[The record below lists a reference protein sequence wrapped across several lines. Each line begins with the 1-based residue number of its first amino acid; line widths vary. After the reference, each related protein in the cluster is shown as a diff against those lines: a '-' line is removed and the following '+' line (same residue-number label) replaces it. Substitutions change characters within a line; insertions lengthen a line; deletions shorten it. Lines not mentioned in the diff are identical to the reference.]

1 MSGISP
7 EGQICE
13 PHSSSR
19 VYGTLASPWERDP
32 RQLCWGASPGDLL
45 AGCSGGYQPPPAPE
59 RQRCL
64 CCCCCCCWRISSKL
78 QPERGQVEPE
88 TLEPLCFG
96 ETRAHG
102 ESGGTMPAIKK
113 ERLDR
118 EEMALA
124 AFNQPMETLPDYLA
138 PLAAAAIPV
147 VTPHPPAYDQIF
159 AHRAYLGF
167 HETHHPHPHH
177 PHHPHHLP
185 EDLMLERFSS
195 IPDFQPFFDNGEPCI
210 EVECGENK
218 ALLYINK
225 LCQGS
230 KGPSIRYRGEWLTP
244 NEFQFV
250 SGRETAKDW
259 KRSIRHKGK
268 SLKTLMSKG
277 ILQNRG
283 RLAEKRTIPLPP
295 TRIPKKE
302 LSSIFSHSEDSEES
316 DKSNGQ
322 HPEVKQ
328 EEDLHISIMKRR
340 IHTHWDLNISFRE
353 TSCRYHF
360 GAPLCMPRQ
369 RPLHHH
375 LQPAPEPPARYAR
388 DPEPL
393 RVQEEQPGRG
403 AGSSSARFHEFPVAV
418 GLFAWI
424 EVEDSGSLMLEE
436 DEILG
441 KRRVCSP
448 NSSSECPLE
457 SKKARSESPKENS
470 HTPLLEEAVTQMTP
484 EEHYRRM
491 MSALNEHGTFEEQ
504 QQQRLYQL
512 ANSMAV
518 PSHGDLLRARQEVAA
533 AAAARTPGAME
544 AHIPSASNSSS
555 QRRKQGL
562 PQHRDSHFPDREIS
576 HPPPL
581 LSPQN
586 APHIALGP
594 HLRPPFLGVPS
605 ALCQT
610 PGYGFLQPAQAEMF
624 ARQQEMLRKQ
634 NLARLEMSA
643 ELIRQK
649 ELENLHRQRL
659 LAGDP
664 LSLHPGLPP
673 DHPALRS
680 VHDVPEGHALRD
692 ELSRRN
698 AMLVLRH
705 NNAPLLSL
713 TPGGPGAAT
722 PPKEQPRRAGG
733 GRKSS
738 QPRAEPQG
746 PGEAREPAEP
756 RARDGAQDCNDEEMK
771 DSESDAEVGE
781 DKAEGLKAEGGSGAE
796 LKECKDG
803 TGKACEGAK
812 ELSEAAAAP
821 SVPCSSSSAES
832 PSHLLGPGINKAE
845 VKYLPPA
852 SLPAP
857 QPLPFGF
864 PYTMSPYFHAGTMGG
879 LFLDGE
885 ESPALEDISKWTVED
900 VCSFVSNLSGC
911 TEYTQVFREQAIDGE
926 TLPLLT
932 EEHLLNNMGLK
943 LGPALKIRSQVAKR
957 LGRVL
962 CMAGFPVA
970 LPLQPPGLRPPERE
984 LAPGE
989 LRPASTGSVASPF
1002 GSAVPPSRGSPK
1014 QENGNPSLLSDTT
1027 KPPS

>member
-1 MSGISP
+1 
-7 EGQICE
+7 
-13 PHSSSR
+13 
-19 VYGTLASPWERDP
+19 
-32 RQLCWGASPGDLL
+32 
-45 AGCSGGYQPPPAPE
+45 
-59 RQRCL
+59 
-64 CCCCCCCWRISSKL
+64 
-78 QPERGQVEPE
+78 
-88 TLEPLCFG
+88 
-96 ETRAHG
+96 
-102 ESGGTMPAIKK
+102 
-113 ERLDR
+113 
-118 EEMALA
+118 
-124 AFNQPMETLPDYLA
+124 
-138 PLAAAAIPV
+138 
-147 VTPHPPAYDQIF
+147 
-159 AHRAYLGF
+159 
-167 HETHHPHPHH
+167 
-177 PHHPHHLP
+177 
-185 EDLMLERFSS
+185 
-195 IPDFQPFFDNGEPCI
+195 
-210 EVECGENK
+210 
-218 ALLYINK
+218 
-225 LCQGS
+225 
-230 KGPSIRYRGEWLTP
+230 
-244 NEFQFV
+244 
-250 SGRETAKDW
+250 
-259 KRSIRHKGK
+259 
-268 SLKTLMSKG
+268 MSKG

-283 RLAEKRTIPLPP
+283 RLAEKRSIPLPP
-295 TRIPKKE
+295 SRVPKKE
-302 LSSIFSHSEDSEES
+302 LGSLLSPSEDSQDS
-316 DKSNGQ
+316 DRSNGQ
-322 HPEVKQ
+322 QPQVKQ

-353 TSCRYHF
+353 TSCSRDSDLSSIISSLQQ
-360 GAPLCMPRQ
+360 GRQLGMPESQSRCELKRNPL
-369 RPLHHH
+369 
-375 LQPAPEPPARYAR
+375 
-388 DPEPL
+388 D
-393 RVQEEQPGRG
+393 
-403 AGSSSARFHEFPVAV
+403 V
-418 GLFAWI
+418 GLAAA
-424 EVEDSGSLMLEE
+424 

-457 SKKARSESPKENS
+457 SKKARSESPKETS
-470 HTPLLEEAVTQMTP
+470 QTPALEEVAQMTP

-491 MSALNEHGTFEEQ
+491 MSALNEHGSFEEQ
-504 QQQRLYQL
+504 QQQQQRLFQL

-659 LAGDP
+659 LAADP

-680 VHDVPEGHALRD
+680 VHDVPEGQALRD

-733 GRKSS
+733 GRKAS

-746 PGEAREPAEP
+746 PGEAREA
-756 RARDGAQDCNDEEMK
+756 RAGRDGAQDCNDEEMK
-771 DSESDAEVGE
+771 DSESDGE
-781 DKAEGLKAEGGSGAE
+781 DKAEGPKGEGGAGAE
-796 LKECKDG
+796 PKEGKDG
-803 TGKACEGAK
+803 AGKACEGAK
-812 ELSEAAAAP
+812 EPGEAGAAP
-821 SVPCSSSSAES
+821 GVPCSSSSAES
-832 PSHLLGPGINKAE
+832 PSHLLGPGMGKAE
-845 VKYLPPA
+845 VKYLPPT

-864 PYTMSPYFHAGTMGG
+864 PYTVSPYFHAGTMGG

-962 CMAGFPVA
+962 YMAGFPLA

-984 LAPGE
+984 AAPGE

-1002 GSAVPPSRGSPK
+1002 GSAVPASRGSPK
-1014 QENGNPSLLSDTT
+1014 QENGNAALLSDTT

>member
-1 MSGISP
+1 M
-7 EGQICE
+7 
-13 PHSSSR
+13 
-19 VYGTLASPWERDP
+19 
-32 RQLCWGASPGDLL
+32 
-45 AGCSGGYQPPPAPE
+45 GCLTKS
-59 RQRCL
+59 
-64 CCCCCCCWRISSKL
+64 
-78 QPERGQVEPE
+78 
-88 TLEPLCFG
+88 F
-96 ETRAHG
+96 
-102 ESGGTMPAIKK
+102 
-113 ERLDR
+113 
-118 EEMALA
+118 
-124 AFNQPMETLPDYLA
+124 
-138 PLAAAAIPV
+138 
-147 VTPHPPAYDQIF
+147 
-159 AHRAYLGF
+159 
-167 HETHHPHPHH
+167 
-177 PHHPHHLP
+177 
-185 EDLMLERFSS
+185 FSS
-195 IPDFQPFFDNGEPCI
+195 FSLPLFPIPTDS
-210 EVECGENK
+210 
-218 ALLYINK
+218 AL
-225 LCQGS
+225 C
-230 KGPSIRYRGEWLTP
+230 
-244 NEFQFV
+244 
-250 SGRETAKDW
+250 
-259 KRSIRHKGK
+259 
-268 SLKTLMSKG
+268 
-277 ILQNRG
+277 QNRG

-302 LSSIFSHSEDSEES
+302 LTSIFSHSDDSEES
-316 DKSNGQ
+316 DKGNGQ

-328 EEDLHISIMKRR
+328 EEDLHINIMKRR

-353 TSCRYHF
+353 TSCSRDNDLSTIISNLHQSRQ
-360 GAPLCMPRQ
+360 LVMPETQSRC
-369 RPLHHH
+369 
-375 LQPAPEPPARYAR
+375 
-388 DPEPL
+388 
-393 RVQEEQPGRG
+393 
-403 AGSSSARFHEFPVAV
+403 EFKRNSVDV
-418 GLFAWI
+418 GLGAA
-424 EVEDSGSLMLEE
+424 D
-436 DEILG
+436 DILG

-470 HTPLLEEAVTQMTP
+470 HTPLLEDSVTQMTP

-491 MSALNEHGTFEEQ
+491 MSALNEHSTFEEQ

-533 AAAARTPGAME
+533 AAAARNPGAME
-544 AHIPSASNSSS
+544 AHIPTGGNSSS

-643 ELIRQK
+643 EIIRQK

-673 DHPALRS
+673 DHPALRN
-680 VHDVPEGHALRD
+680 VHDIPEGHPLRD

-713 TPGGPGAAT
+713 NPGVPSSST
-722 PPKEQPRRAGG
+722 PPKEQPRRGS
-733 GRKSS
+733 RKAAHH
-738 QPRAEPQG
+738 RAEPQG
-746 PGEAREPAEP
+746 PSEAKEPAEP
-756 RARDGAQDCNDEEMK
+756 RARDGAPDCNDEEMK
-771 DSESDAEVGE
+771 DSESDADVSDEKPE
-781 DKAEGLKAEGGSGAE
+781 SLKADSGGSATE
-796 LKECKDG
+796 LKECKETGKGCEGSKELGEG
-803 TGKACEGAK
+803 TGSQNA
-812 ELSEAAAAP
+812 
-821 SVPCSSSSAES
+821 PCSSSSAES
-832 PSHLLGPGINKAE
+832 PSHLLGAGINKSE

-852 SLPAP
+852 SIPPP

-879 LFLDGE
+879 LFLDGD

-900 VCSFVSNLSGC
+900 VCSFVSNLAGC

-957 LGRVL
+957 VGRVL
-962 CMAGFPVA
+962 YMAGFPMA
-970 LPLQPPGLRPPERE
+970 FPLQPPGLRPPERD
-984 LAPGE
+984 LPPAE
-989 LRPASTGSVASPF
+989 LRPSSTGSVSSPF
-1002 GSAVPPSRGSPK
+1002 GSALPSASRISPK
-1014 QENGNPSLLSDTT
+1014 QENGNPSIGAGLSDTT

>member
-1 MSGISP
+1 
-7 EGQICE
+7 
-13 PHSSSR
+13 
-19 VYGTLASPWERDP
+19 
-32 RQLCWGASPGDLL
+32 
-45 AGCSGGYQPPPAPE
+45 
-59 RQRCL
+59 
-64 CCCCCCCWRISSKL
+64 
-78 QPERGQVEPE
+78 
-88 TLEPLCFG
+88 
-96 ETRAHG
+96 
-102 ESGGTMPAIKK
+102 MPAIKK
-113 ERLDR
+113 ERPDR

-159 AHRAYLGF
+159 AHHHRAYLGF
-167 HETHHPHPHH
+167 HESHH
-177 PHHPHHLP
+177 PHHPHHRLP

-195 IPDFQPFFDNGEPCI
+195 VPDFQPFFDNGEPCI

-277 ILQNRG
+277 ILQVHPPICDCPGCRISSPVNRG

-295 TRIPKKE
+295 TRLPKKE
-302 LSSIFSHSEDSEES
+302 LTSIFSHSDDSEES
-316 DKSNGQ
+316 DKANGQ

-353 TSCRYHF
+353 TSCSRDNDLSTIISNLHQSRQ
-360 GAPLCMPRQ
+360 LVMPETQSRCEYK
-369 RPLHHH
+369 RNSI
-375 LQPAPEPPARYAR
+375 
-388 DPEPL
+388 D
-393 RVQEEQPGRG
+393 
-403 AGSSSARFHEFPVAV
+403 V
-418 GLFAWI
+418 GLGAA
-424 EVEDSGSLMLEE
+424 

-441 KRRVCSP
+441 RRRVCSP

-457 SKKARSESPKENS
+457 SKKTRSESPKVAV
-470 HTPLLEEAVTQMTP
+470 LLPQSLFPSMTP

-491 MSALNEHGTFEEQ
+491 MSALNEHSTFEE
-504 QQQRLYQL
+504 QQRLYQL

-518 PSHGDLLRARQEVAA
+518 PSHDLLRARQE
-533 AAAARTPGAME
+533 AAARNPAAME
-544 AHIPSASNSSS
+544 AHLPAASNSSS

-562 PQHRDSHFPDREIS
+562 PQHRDTHFPAAAPALSRRDMS

-643 ELIRQK
+643 EIIRQK

-664 LSLHPGLPP
+664 LSLHPGLPQ
-673 DHPALRS
+673 DHPALRNM
-680 VHDVPEGHALRD
+680 HDIPEGHPLRD

-705 NNAPLLSL
+705 NNTPLLSL
-713 TPGGPGAAT
+713 NHGVPSTT
-722 PPKEQPRRAGG
+722 PPKEQGRRGS
-733 GRKSS
+733 RKSVHH
-738 QPRAEPQG
+738 RAEP
-746 PGEAREPAEP
+746 PGLHEAKELAEP
-756 RARDGAQDCNDEEMK
+756 RARDGVPDCNDEEMK
-771 DSESDAEVGE
+771 DSESDAEVSDE
-781 DKAEGLKAEGGSGAE
+781 KPESLKAESSSSASE
-796 LKECKDG
+796 LKECKE
-803 TGKACEGAK
+803 TGKVYEGAK
-812 ELSEAAAAP
+812 ELSEVASGQNA
-821 SVPCSSSSAES
+821 PCSSSSTES
-832 PSHLLGPGINKAE
+832 PSHLLGQGINKNE

-852 SLPAP
+852 SIPPP

-864 PYTMSPYFHAGTMGG
+864 PYTMSPYFHAGAMGG

-900 VCSFVSNLSGC
+900 VCNFVGSLSGC
-911 TEYTQVFREQAIDGE
+911 AEYTQVFREQAIDGE

-957 LGRVL
+957 VGRVL
-962 CMAGFPVA
+962 YMASFPMA
-970 LPLQPPGLRPPERE
+970 FPLQPPGLRPPDRD
-984 LAPGE
+984 LAPAE
-989 LRPASTGSVASPF
+989 LRPSSTGSVSSPYSSSLLPAS
-1002 GSAVPPSRGSPK
+1002 RISPK
-1014 QENGNPSLLSDTT
+1014 QENGNPPLMAGINDTT
-1027 KPPS
+1027 KPPA

>member
-1 MSGISP
+1 
-7 EGQICE
+7 
-13 PHSSSR
+13 
-19 VYGTLASPWERDP
+19 
-32 RQLCWGASPGDLL
+32 
-45 AGCSGGYQPPPAPE
+45 
-59 RQRCL
+59 
-64 CCCCCCCWRISSKL
+64 
-78 QPERGQVEPE
+78 
-88 TLEPLCFG
+88 
-96 ETRAHG
+96 
-102 ESGGTMPAIKK
+102 
-113 ERLDR
+113 
-118 EEMALA
+118 
-124 AFNQPMETLPDYLA
+124 
-138 PLAAAAIPV
+138 
-147 VTPHPPAYDQIF
+147 
-159 AHRAYLGF
+159 
-167 HETHHPHPHH
+167 
-177 PHHPHHLP
+177 
-185 EDLMLERFSS
+185 
-195 IPDFQPFFDNGEPCI
+195 
-210 EVECGENK
+210 
-218 ALLYINK
+218 
-225 LCQGS
+225 
-230 KGPSIRYRGEWLTP
+230 
-244 NEFQFV
+244 
-250 SGRETAKDW
+250 
-259 KRSIRHKGK
+259 
-268 SLKTLMSKG
+268 MSKG
-277 ILQNRG
+277 ILQVHPPICDCPGCRISSPVNRG

-302 LSSIFSHSEDSEES
+302 LTSIFSHSDDSEES
-316 DKSNGQ
+316 DKGNGQ

-353 TSCRYHF
+353 TSCSRDNDLSTIISNLHQSRQ
-360 GAPLCMPRQ
+360 LVMPETQSRC
-369 RPLHHH
+369 
-375 LQPAPEPPARYAR
+375 
-388 DPEPL
+388 
-393 RVQEEQPGRG
+393 
-403 AGSSSARFHEFPVAV
+403 EFKRNSIDV
-418 GLFAWI
+418 GLGAA
-424 EVEDSGSLMLEE
+424 

-470 HTPLLEEAVTQMTP
+470 HTPLLEDSVTQMTP

-491 MSALNEHGTFEEQ
+491 MSALNEHSTFEEQ

-518 PSHGDLLRARQEVAA
+518 PSHG
-533 AAAARTPGAME
+533 
-544 AHIPSASNSSS
+544 
-555 QRRKQGL
+555 GL
-562 PQHRDSHFPDREIS
+562 PVRFQACLEAIGCVCSRNKCIRTGGWEVGGILRVLAAFFPIWLCVFSFFAPLFQVWRMDEQASFYIRAASCIKCREIS

-643 ELIRQK
+643 EIIRQK

-659 LAGDP
+659 LASDP

-673 DHPALRS
+673 DHPALRN
-680 VHDVPEGHALRD
+680 VHDIPEGHPLRE

-705 NNAPLLSL
+705 NNTPLLSL
-713 TPGGPGAAT
+713 NPGVPSSAT
-722 PPKEQPRRAGG
+722 PPKEQPRRGS
-733 GRKSS
+733 RKSAHH
-738 QPRAEPQG
+738 RAEPQG
-746 PGEAREPAEP
+746 LSEAKELAEP
-756 RARDGAQDCNDEEMK
+756 RVRDGLPDCNDEEMK
-771 DSESDAEVGE
+771 DSESDADVSDEKPE
-781 DKAEGLKAEGGSGAE
+781 NLKAESSSSATE
-796 LKECKDG
+796 LKECKE
-803 TGKACEGAK
+803 TGKVCEGAK
-812 ELSEAAAAP
+812 ELSEVAAGQNA
-821 SVPCSSSSAES
+821 PCSSSSAES
-832 PSHLLGPGINKAE
+832 PSHLLGPGINKNE

-852 SLPAP
+852 SIPPP

-943 LGPALKIRSQVAKR
+943 LGPALKIRSQVGQFFFR
-957 LGRVL
+957 S
-962 CMAGFPVA
+962 MAGFPMA
-970 LPLQPPGLRPPERE
+970 FPLHPPGLRPPERD
-984 LAPGE
+984 LPPAD
-989 LRPASTGSVASPF
+989 LRPSSTGSVASPF
-1002 GSAVPPSRGSPK
+1002 SSGLPSASRISPK
-1014 QENGNPSLLSDTT
+1014 QENGNSSIIAGLNDTT